1 MCRVP
6 WHWRH
11 GSQVLHAFPAPSSA
25 TTLNLHYRYGNSWQN
40 AAKSDV
46 NPIPD
51 STASQTDTQGVDPNQ
66 LVNVYVAP
74 PKTDDSYIWGQ
85 KAGPYVAEKS
95 LNIYTRLGARMAL
108 VGIDARVEVS
118 RNVARQSTSS

>member
-1 MCRVP
+1 M
-6 WHWRH
+6 
-11 GSQVLHAFPAPSSA
+11 
-25 TTLNLHYRYGNSWQN
+25 
-40 AAKSDV
+40 
-46 NPIPD
+46 
-51 STASQTDTQGVDPNQ
+51 
-66 LVNVYVAP
+66 VNVYVAP

-118 RNVARQSTSS
+118 RTVSR